1 MVPQWDGSAKQE
13 FSGRIGYE
21 LGTGDTAVMV
31 ALPANASEIKARE
44 SLAFHRA
51 LTDWPGA
58 VGSEVS
64 LRVLN
69 LDIAD
74 IWSAVLVPGRAPGG
88 PTGFAADGPGTL
100 SARTFYWNGVEYTV
114 DRLAVGATE
123 RGPGLQFAT
132 TPDLPEGLRLT
143 VPERSDA
150 GGRFR
155 YPVHVYPLDRAT
167 RSAAP
172 GVDFEWPGAR
182 TAWARVGNTEPVSV
196 YLTTPPRAQHVQR
209 ELWAATLT
217 PGRAATATDAEPVLG
232 YWPADELPPTEDPVT
247 GAPGTLTPVA
257 AQVDGVAYTVDAL
270 AMVSE
275 ADLWLRTTPP
285 LPKGR
290 GLVLELE
297 VAGGVLPLSV
307 DAAELRDYGYRWPDP
322 FGGALSSGWGADSD
336 DDGTLD
342 TRRVRLVRWGTSGG
356 GVRASVSPPSVPEGD
371 GTARVSVTATLD
383 GDPVAADLP
392 VTVTIGAADDTA
404 TAGDDYTASAT
415 HTLTVPAGAHSAS
428 VDVDIAVADDS
439 VAEPLEE
446 ISVVVEAE
454 GRASAATAFAI
465 EDDDHVTI
473 EYWAA
478 ALTGARIEFG
488 GRAVDGYLADPQ
500 TLAPLG
506 GELAPLRLRCCR
518 GRQSDEPMRTVRA
531 LGRHGDDFVFA
542 MTNLVRDGA
551 LAPEFAGAVLRVG
564 ARPLSLDRARVVE
577 LAPGAPALAWDAHL
591 VDAPPGEAR
600 NVRLSGPD
608 HPVLE
613 EVEVVSS
620 PRAGPADSP
629 KYGRGEVIRIALRFD
644 EPVTVT
650 GAPTLAVAVGSVD
663 RTAAYSHGSGT
674 REIVFAYAVVQAD
687 AAPDGIDV
695 ARVADAVLPATAL
708 ASSASGAAPVYGDVD
723 PPPAPGHAVDGG
735 LAPAAW
741 ALAVHD
747 AVVGEGGG
755 TAFVT
760 VAISRTT
767 DTPVTVD
774 YATEDATALAGSD
787 YTAASATLTVAAHAG
802 FATVTVPILDD
813 TDGEADET
821 FMVTLANASTGVV
834 IARAAA
840 TVTITDDDAGPA
852 VGIAR
857 PTLAGTG
864 PDAHLFE
871 GEGALSGGAWELSA
885 AAPVPADLAVEVRV
899 EETGGDFVPG
909 SGEGLRRV
917 VIPAG
922 SMSVSFDP
930 IEDDGTDEPHG
941 TVTVTVLPGDGYTV
955 DSAGSEAA
963 VAVRDDDFRAAP
975 LEFLVE
981 PADAAVMEGED
992 LIAEQ
997 VVRTVA
1003 DGTFTATADLER
1015 LAVDLAGLQFRWGF
1029 TTLVGEADADD
1040 FTAAESTATVAAADF
1055 VPFGDGTGAGLAAR
1069 RALVGVSAATDA
1081 EAEDAERFL
1090 VALERT
1096 AGSATVAQA
1105 AARTAPPGM
1114 SAPLR
1119 GRNFFRA
1126 VVTIRAGGVLTLELG
1141 ENVLEEGR
1149 TTAVTATH
1157 APPRAQAFT
1166 VTVSL
1171 PASDRYGFEGEN
1183 RTLSFAPNAWR
1194 ATGTVTVRAI
1204 DNLVEDGD
1212 AVTVV
1217 TGTPDA
1223 PDVAPATAALRV
1235 ADDDGPRGAVLW
1247 ETDLTVG
1254 AGEAEDDDEWGYV
1267 DAALATPVEGVTT
1280 QVGALADPTF
1290 EWTGVEYTVRRLTLP
1305 SSGATAGGV
1314 FVAETAGGSAPLV
1327 GRRAY
1332 FADLGLEVE
1341 CADGSRTMRRLRVG
1355 TDKLHPLAACAG
1367 WDLAAHGS
1375 RVTTVRLLDLGP
1387 ATYWDGRLA
1396 PADSTER
1403 SGYWVEGSLARGR
1416 LAPDAFQANGPGGE
1430 PVVYSVDRLALVSG
1444 IPGPDGS
1451 LPHRL
1456 EFATTPDLP
1465 PGPMSLLVTSHRAD
1479 YVPEADSAEVFHV
1492 YPLTAAAR
1500 STLAEVDYVFE
1511 VDPARHDGSSIND
1524 SPVAAHGVI
1533 QRALLLPAAGAAAT
1547 APPPVEPLEVWSGL
1561 VTVGEDTG
1569 GGRRVVGYAEP
1580 GNEVLVT
1587 AEHPFGS
1594 IEAAPIPEID
1604 LHSLDNRVGIMA
1616 FQQQQDLGVAHFHF
1630 YPQGISI
1637 VLRRGVHVPI
1647 PFGLDVSGDFG
1658 SVRVWVPQAAFD
1670 GDTFLWA
1677 VHAGHGWDTDQTRRV
1692 RMVRVREGVQLPRL
1706 SALRARLTEAGGS
1719 TARVTGTATF
1729 AEYDFFPSVLPRTHD
1744 TPMQVLISGPDAD
1757 SNVSVLGKATFT
1769 IPRGERG
1776 ASFTAEVPIDGVVGD
1791 ELYVDNATP
1800 FYSFFSPVT
1809 VEPFEAGEHPV
1820 AEGSG
1825 EATVPQLTGVR
1836 PFSTPAAGTGTDR
1849 VYGAGETI
1857 AIGLEFDRA
1866 VTVAGMPTLAFTV
1879 GETEKTAAFAHR
1891 AGETAAVFE
1900 YTVAVG
1906 DLDDDGIDVGP
1917 VAAALAFPPGASIR
1931 AAADGAEP
1939 RYGDLD
1945 PEPFAE
1951 HQVDGSLT
1959 APASARIATLHGGTF
1974 AESADSATLTLALG
1988 QPAAT
1993 PMTFAYRTR
2002 ETGSAAAGEDFTATR
2017 GSVTVAAGAR
2027 RATLTVPILDDD
2039 LDEPDES
2046 FEVAVTMGAERIAAT
2061 VVVADDDL
2069 PEVRIAIPAVVAETG
2084 YVFEGEDESSGVVV
2098 PRANWRLTRVTAVPV
2113 AELEPL
2119 TVDLRVTERGSDY
2132 VGDTLDEVE
2141 STLGDAF
2148 GTATFAA
2155 GATTAYFSPIFDDDL
2170 DEPHGVVGVWLEP
2183 GEGYVLGDAANTG
2196 GEVAVRDDD
2205 GELVTYRFDPGAL
2218 TVLEGTTARVDIVI
2232 EVTADGTFT
2241 EIGDLERVF
2250 GTILD
2255 APVRTD
2261 FTAGTATAD
2270 TDFTGS
2276 DAELSTAVSWTTFE
2290 RTPSGGWT
2298 HRFPVD
2304 VAITSDSVD
2313 EPSGETFTLGFPA
2326 DLFTDLVDGEPV
2338 DLFDGKLVVGTP
2350 SEAIVTISDAGTPT
2364 LTLNLSETE
2373 LAEGDA
2379 PGEAATTTVTASL
2392 APARSGAF
2400 DVTVSAISNDLA
2412 DGARWQ
2418 FVGANRTLR
2427 FAADAT
2433 ASTGTVALRTR
2444 PNDIP
2449 DGDAAVR
2456 VLATPDATT
2465 GIPRAEASLT
2475 VLDDDLPGV
2484 SIAVPLPARNG
2495 GHLFEDESA
2504 APENAWLLTRTAPTD
2519 AALAVNVTVAESGP
2533 GDFVPESGEAAQTVT
2548 FEAGEATAASAPI
2561 EVDTVDERHGGV
2573 TVTLL
2578 DGSGYEVLGV
2588 RAAVALVRDDD
2599 GMPLMTV
2606 SLDPTDLLVA
2616 EGEHAAVDV
2625 VAATVRDG
2633 TFTEPGDLDRVFG
2646 LHYLPVVV
2654 SGTDGEATGTA
2665 GDYLAEETETRLAF
2679 ADFVPTPLGDGLT
2692 ARVAAVPV
2700 PVLEDEVADADET
2713 FRIEFNNFRMGIPD
2727 ERVVPGARSVVTV
2740 TEGPAVT
2747 ARFDRE
2753 SVVEGGAATLTASVY
2768 PMHPDPFTITVTAPA
2783 SDRHD
2788 FTSGE
2793 LRFAASAAASANALS
2808 VTAADNA
2815 LVDGDVDI
2823 DFSLMASTDAVA
2835 VPATLTL
2842 TVVDDD
2848 GRPTVSIAPPPG
2860 AAGGY
2865 LFEHEAAD
2873 AAAGAFRIHRR
2884 GGAMDAFA
2892 VSLRVSD
2899 GAGDFVD
2906 DGVVARV
2913 VDAAE
2918 VLFAP
2923 VVADAADEPH
2933 GTVTVTLLEGP
2944 GYVVDAAA
2952 ASASANLRDDDGTLL
2967 EVSIDA
2973 AVTVS
2978 EGRTAAFGAK
2988 AENSDGTLTAA
2999 GDLARVFS
3007 GLTEVTVNARSA
3019 DGSAMADSDYTAF
3032 DGSVALGTFEAVTG
3046 TPGGGR
3052 WTGNV
3057 SVQTTADMN
3066 DGEDPEDFTLTL
3078 SLPATTNARIA
3089 LKSGD
3094 ETGTAT
3100 ITEGPALTLSV
3111 APEELAEGATA
3122 TVTASVE
3129 PTHDAA
3135 FTVTVAGMSDDDDRW
3150 EFVGGTTLTF
3160 AANQAAPTGTVTIRA
3175 ISNDDDDG
3183 DVSITLTGT
3192 PSVTDVAPPAP
3203 VVLTVLDDDLQRV
3216 SIAAPGIV
3224 RDTGHLFEHEASGN
3238 KWELTRAG
3246 LTEDA
3251 LTVDLSVSDTGAF
3264 TAGAAPTVAFGAGM
3278 DTTSYTPV
3286 TNDDDDEGHGT
3297 VTVTVD
3303 SGTGY
3308 AVDPDAASASVDVRD
3323 DDGPLLEVS
3332 IDAAITVPE
3341 GMAAEFGAKAENSDG
3356 TLTAVGD
3363 LARLFGLTEVAVTA
3377 RTADGSAMAASDYT
3391 AFDGPVA
3398 LDTFEAVPGTPG
3410 GGRWTGNVSVQTTAD
3425 MNDGEDP
3432 EDFTLTLSLPGTTNA
3447 RIALKSS
3454 GETGT
3459 ATIAEGPSVT
3469 LTLSDDD
3476 LDEGDTA
3483 TVTAAVAP
3491 MHDMPFTVTLSTDSD
3506 RIAFPD
3512 GTTFTFAA
3520 SAATAS
3526 ETLTVEA
3533 VDNEIDDGDAEVEIE
3548 ATASDAAV
3556 TAPAP
3561 ALTLTVRDDDDPTVS
3576 IAAPAGAM
3584 DDFLYE
3590 AEAAVDAPEYQW
3602 SLTRVGLTDEELIVD
3617 VSVADTSTFAAATAA
3632 TVTFEAGESTAAYT
3646 PITAADTVDDTHGTV
3661 TVTVDSGTGYAV
3673 DPDAASAALAVRD
3686 DDGDLVTVTLEPA
3699 TLRVIEGRS
3708 AQLRAAAE
3716 TEEGTFDTAA
3726 HMARLFGTVTRAEA
3740 IASTEASTGDGAATA
3755 GTDYTALA
3763 AETVELPFADF
3774 AGGGGVLRSR
3784 VALPE
3789 IATADDEVD
3798 DADETFKVKLA
3809 APADQ
3814 DARIAVSTT
3823 AATVTLSEGSLLRLC
3838 RTVDD
3843 VLKCTEQDKTTDA
3856 DRLTEGR
3863 VEIQNDDGEWSTV
3876 CDDYWSNGDGN
3887 VVCRQMG
3894 YAGAERVFWNSHF
3907 GGAGKKFK
3915 TLLDDASCVGN
3926 EKDLLDCRNHDGDD
3940 LADVIGDHNCNV
3952 GGRHTEDAGV
3962 RCLAA
3967 ETAAHGAKLNPN
3979 TLTIRAGGASGRYWV
3994 SLTKPPYSTETVN
4007 EEDVLTPHNVGIKPE
4022 ADKGLTVA
4030 ISGGAGSHLE
4040 FATQGPESDTAAGF
4054 YGWSYA
4060 EDADVSAS
4068 KDTQPG
4074 EYKVEHAVRRPADAL
4089 DFGFKVPDLMVTV
4102 TAAASSGPAPVSA
4115 TVSGRDASVR
4125 FDAPLDAS
4133 FAPST
4138 SDFAVLADGRR
4149 LALTGAWTAGRA
4161 LLLELAEPAT
4171 GAVRLAYVPSAAAPL
4186 GGRDGSA
4193 VAPFEA
4199 LALAE
4204 PGDGT
4209 PDASTMD
4216 RSPERP
4222 EANAAPKLEGAPG
4235 LEAALADA
4243 LRHAPGPVAATLAA
4257 PRRAVKDL
4265 TGLGAVPQL
4274 RRVNLA
4280 GNAVTDAGPLALL
4293 GDLERLDLSDNAVE
4307 DLWPL
4312 SGLAELRVLDLS
4324 GNRVTDVTALA
4335 GLPRLRVLELS
4346 DNAVEDLW
4354 PLGALPNLEYLG
4366 LSGNRVSDVT
4376 ALADLHALARLDL
4389 DGNAVF
4395 DVTPLGDVGRLVW
4408 LKLSGNRLATLDG
4421 LGRLTKLRWVWVAD
4435 NPLPDG
4441 TTVAWPERAWVDVA
4455 ADGR

>member
-1 MVPQWDGSAKQE
+1 MRASPVRTPVESRRRLSALLRRALAGAALAGAATAVHAQPAVPDGLTVAPVARTTDELVVSWTAVAGAVTYDIDIKRSADTDFEVGVEDIGANRGTLIDLDPNTPYDVRVRASGSGGDSAWSATVEGWTHAPVEELHYSEQFGRIPWGVGPGESFRLLTVIGSTDATSMNVGTYHEVARSGVKARGFRDYLDASSLSSGFSYTEGHRALVSTPGVDARVHTDTTVTPTDPGVPIYWWGAVSDQRASGRVADDYADFYDGVWGSEQQRSAATQPWTGSAADGTERKAGATSHAMGAALVGAAGMGDAVDGGPLDGPTAANTETRPVFALSHVYKVVDAPEDPPLVHPRVLLDTTLTVGEYDTDDDPKADRWGYVGPFFQPSGLAFPRTKPSENLPAGRLGGDQFLHQGSTWTLYRFLWKENGFEYHALPVVPQWDGSGKQE
-13 FSGRIGYE
+13 FVGRIGYE
-21 LGTGDTAVMV
+21 LGTGDTAVMI

-69 LDIAD
+69 LDVPD
-74 IWSAVLVPGRAPGG
+74 IWSAVLVPGRSPGG

-123 RGPGLQFAT
+123 RGPGLQFST

-167 RSAAP
+167 RSAAT

-217 PGRAATATDAEPVLG
+217 PGRAATAADTKPVLG
-232 YWPADELPPTEDPVT
+232 YWPADELPPTPSPVT

-307 DAAELRDYGYRWPDP
+307 DAAELPDYGYRWPDP
-322 FGGALSSGWGADSD
+322 FGGALSSGWDADSD

-342 TRRVRLVRWGTSGG
+342 PRRVRLVRWGTSGG
-356 GVRASVSPPSVPEGD
+356 GVRASVSPPSAAEGD
-371 GTARVSVTATLD
+371 GTATVSVTATLD
-383 GDPVAADLP
+383 GAPVAADLP

-404 TAGDDYTASAT
+404 TEGDDYTASAT

-428 VDVDIAVADDS
+428 VDVEIAVVNDS
-439 VAEPLEE
+439 VPEPLEE
-446 ISVVVEAE
+446 ISVSVEAE

-488 GRAVDGYLADPQ
+488 GRAVDGYLVDPQ

-577 LAPGAPALAWDAHL
+577 LAQGAPALAWDAHL
-591 VDAPPGEAR
+591 VDAPPGATHT
-600 NVRLSGPD
+600 VRLTGPD

-613 EVEVVSS
+613 EVEVLSS
-620 PRAGPADSP
+620 PRAGPVDSP

-687 AAPDGIDV
+687 ADTDGIDV
-695 ARVADAVLPATAL
+695 GRIADAVTPATAL
-708 ASSASGAAPVYGDVD
+708 ASSASGAAPVYGDLD
-723 PPPAPGHAVDGG
+723 PPPAPGHAVDGS
-735 LAPAAW
+735 LTPAAW

-774 YATEDATALAGSD
+774 YATADGTALAGSD
-787 YTAASATLTVAAHAG
+787 YTAASATLTVAANAG
-802 FATVTVPILDD
+802 FATVSVPILDD
-813 TDGEADET
+813 ADGEADET

-840 TVTITDDDAGPA
+840 SVTITDDDAGPA
-852 VGIAR
+852 VGIAA
-857 PTLAGTG
+857 PTLAGPG
-864 PDAHLFE
+864 PDGHLFE

-922 SMSVSFDP
+922 SMGVSFDP

-941 TVTVTVLPGDGYTV
+941 TVTVTVLPGDGYTPA
-955 DSAGSEAA
+955 AGQTEAA

-981 PADAAVMEGED
+981 PADAAVLEGED

-1015 LAVDLAGLQFRWGF
+1015 LAVDLASLQFRWGF

-1040 FTAAESTATVAAADF
+1040 FTAAESTTTVAAADF
-1055 VPFGDGTGAGLAAR
+1055 VPFGEGTGAGLAAR
-1069 RALVGVSAATDA
+1069 RALGGVSAATDA

-1090 VALERT
+1090 VALQRT

-1114 SAPLR
+1114 AAPLR
-1119 GRNFFRA
+1119 GRDFFRA

-1149 TTAVTATH
+1149 TTTVTATH

-1204 DNLVEDGD
+1204 ENTAEDGD

-1223 PDVAPATAALRV
+1223 ADVAPATAALRV
-1235 ADDDGPRGAVLW
+1235 ADNDGPRGAVLW

-1254 AGEAEDDDEWGYV
+1254 ASAAEDDDEWGYV
-1267 DAALATPVEGVTT
+1267 DAALVTPVDGVAN

-1305 SSGATAGGV
+1305 SSGATTGGT
-1314 FVAETAGGSAPLV
+1314 FVARTAEGSAPLV
-1327 GRRAY
+1327 GREHTY

-1355 TDKLHPLAACAG
+1355 TDRLHPLAACAG
-1367 WDLAAHGS
+1367 WDLLAHGS

-1387 ATYWDGRLA
+1387 VAYWDGRLA

-1403 SGYWVEGSLARGR
+1403 SGYWVEGSLARGT
-1416 LAPDAFQANGPGGE
+1416 LAPDAFLANSPGGE

-1465 PGPMSLLVTSHRAD
+1465 PGSMSLLVTSHRAG
-1479 YVPEADSAEVFHV
+1479 YVPEADSAELFHV

-1524 SPVAAHGVI
+1524 APVAAHGVI
-1533 QRALLLPAAGAAAT
+1533 QRALLVPAAGTGTA

-1580 GNEVLVT
+1580 GDEVLVT

-1594 IEAAPIPEID
+1594 IEAAPMPEIS
-1604 LHSLDNRVGIMA
+1604 LTNLDNRVGIMA

-1630 YPQGISI
+1630 YPQA
-1637 VLRRGVHVPI
+1637 VQALLRTAFHVPI

-1658 SVRVWVPQAAFD
+1658 SVRVWLPQAAFD
-1670 GDTFLWA
+1670 GNTIRWA

-1692 RMVRVREGVQLPRL
+1692 RMVRVREGVQVPRIYD
-1706 SALRARLTEAGGS
+1706 LRARLTEAGGS

-1729 AEYDFFPSVLPRTHD
+1729 AEYDSFPGVLPRAHD
-1744 TPMQVLISGPDAD
+1744 TPIQMLINGTAAD
-1757 SNVSVLGKATFT
+1757 DSPFSLLGKATFT

-1776 ASFTAEVPIDGVVGD
+1776 VSFTAEVPTNGGTVVAV
-1791 ELYVDNATP
+1791 YVDYADP
-1800 FYSFFSPVT
+1800 FYSRNSRVT
-1809 VEPFEAGEHPV
+1809 IEPFEAGEHPV

-1849 VYGAGETI
+1849 RYGVGETI

-1866 VTVAGMPTLAFTV
+1866 VAVAGTPTLAFTV
-1879 GETEKTAAFAHR
+1879 GEVEKTAAFTYR
-1891 AGETAAVFE
+1891 VGETTAVFE

-1951 HQVDGSLT
+1951 HRVDGSQT

-1974 AESADSATLTLALG
+1974 AESADRATLTLALG
-1988 QPAAT
+1988 QAAAT

-2027 RATLTVPILDDD
+2027 RATFAVPILDDD

-2046 FEVAVTMGAERIAAT
+2046 FEVAVTMGAERVAAT
-2061 VVVADDDL
+2061 VVVVDDDL
-2069 PEVRIAIPAVVAETG
+2069 PEVRIAIPAIAAETG

-2098 PRANWRLTRVTAVPV
+2098 PRANWRLTRVTAVPA
-2113 AELEPL
+2113 AELAPL
-2119 TVDLRVTERGSDY
+2119 TVDLRVTERGSNY
-2132 VGDTLDEVE
+2132 VGDRSRDDEE
-2141 STLGDAF
+2141 SDLGDAF

-2155 GATTAYFSPIFDDDL
+2155 GATTAYFSPIYDDDM

-2183 GEGYVLGDAANTG
+2183 GEGYVLGAPAHTG
-2196 GEVAVRDDD
+2196 GEAAVRDDD

-2232 EVTADGTFT
+2232 EVTDDGTFT
-2241 EIGDLERVF
+2241 AVADLDRVF
-2250 GTILD
+2250 IGAP

-2270 TDFTGS
+2270 TDFTGA

-2304 VAITSDSVD
+2304 VEIKSDSVD
-2313 EPSGETFTLGFPA
+2313 EPSGETFTLGFA
-2326 DLFTDLVDGEPV
+2326 TDLFTDLVDGEPV

-2400 DVTVSAISNDLA
+2400 DVTVAAISNDLA
-2412 DGARWQ
+2412 DDARWE

-2427 FAADAT
+2427 FAANAT
-2433 ASTGTVALRTR
+2433 ASTGAVALRTR
-2444 PNDIP
+2444 PNDVP

-2533 GDFVPESGEAAQTVT
+2533 GDFVPESDEAAQTVT

-2561 EVDTVDERHGGV
+2561 EVDTVDERHGSV

-2578 DGSGYEVLGV
+2578 DGSDYEVLGE
-2588 RAAVALVRDDD
+2588 RAAAALVRDDD
-2599 GMPLMTV
+2599 GMPLVTV
-2606 SLDPTDLLVA
+2606 SLDPTDLSVA

-2625 VAATVRDG
+2625 VAATLRDG

-2654 SGTDGEATGTA
+2654 SGTDGEASGTA
-2665 GDYLAEETETRLAF
+2665 GDYLAERTETRLAF

-2692 ARVAAVPV
+2692 TRVAAVPV

-2713 FRIEFNNFRMGIPD
+2713 FRIEFDNFRTGIPD

-2815 LVDGDVDI
+2815 LVDGDM
-2823 DFSLMASTDAVA
+2823 DFDFTLTASTDAVA

-2873 AAAGAFRIHRR
+2873 AAAGAFRIHRG

-2923 VVADAADEPH
+2923 VVADGADEPH
-2933 GTVTVTLLEGP
+2933 GTVTVTLLEAP

-2973 AVTVS
+2973 SVTVS
-2978 EGRTAAFGAK
+2978 EGRTAVFGAK

-2999 GDLARVFS
+2999 GDLARLFP

-3032 DGSVALGTFEAVTG
+3032 DGAVALDTFEAAA
-3046 TPGGGR
+3046 GGGG
-3052 WTGNV
+3052 WTGKV
-3057 SVQTTADMN
+3057 SVQTTADM
-3066 DGEDPEDFTLTL
+3066 DAEGSEDFTVTL
-3078 SLPATTNARIA
+3078 SLPAGTDARIA
-3089 LKSGD
+3089 LQSD
-3094 ETGTAT
+3094 PERGTAT
-3100 ITEGPALTLSV
+3100 IVEGPALTFSV
-3111 APEELAEGATA
+3111 TPADLRLAEGATA

-3160 AANQAAPTGTVTIRA
+3160 EASQAAPTGSVTIRA
-3175 ISNDDDDG
+3175 ISNDDDEVDLA
-3183 DVSITLTGT
+3183 ITLTGT
-3192 PSVTDVAPPAP
+3192 PSVADVAPPAP
-3203 VVLTVLDDDLQRV
+3203 VVLTVLDDDLPRV
-3216 SIAAPGIV
+3216 SIAAPGIA
-3224 RDTGHLFEHEASGN
+3224 RDTGHLFEHEAPDN

-3246 LTEDA
+3246 LTEEA

-3264 TAGAAPTVAFGAGM
+3264 TAGAATTVTFGAGM
-3278 DTTSYTPV
+3278 DTTPYTPI
-3286 TNDDDDEGHGT
+3286 TDDDLDEAHGT

-3303 SGTGY
+3303 SGSGY

-3323 DDGPLLEVS
+3323 DDATPTLLTISLEPSSLTVSEGAAARFEVV
-3332 IDAAITVPE
+3332 AATVFDDTFTVP
-3341 GMAAEFGAKAENSDG
+3341 GDLDRVFSVQNLPVLVSSTDG
-3356 TLTAVGD
+3356 TAMSDDGD
-3363 LARLFGLTEVAVTA
+3363 YEKKDTTTTVAF
-3377 RTADGSAMAASDYT
+3377 ADFSASGTGSARGLRGRFATDS
-3391 AFDGPVA
+3391 
-3398 LDTFEAVPGTPG
+3398 FEAY
-3410 GGRWTGNVSVQTTAD
+3410 AD
-3425 MNDGEDP
+3425 AVEDADETFDVGIRFSGAVDG
-3432 EDFTLTLSLPGTTNA
+3432 
-3447 RIALKSS
+3447 RIALDADNSS
-3454 GETGT
+3454 SV
-3459 ATIAEGPSVT
+3459 ATIVEGPSVT

-3483 TVTAAVAP
+3483 TVMAAVDP
-3491 MHDMPFTVTLSTDSD
+3491 VHDMPFTVTLSAESNAD
-3506 RIAFPD
+3506 RIEFPD

-3520 SAATAS
+3520 SATTAS
-3526 ETLTVEA
+3526 ATLTVEA
-3533 VDNEIDDGDAEVEIE
+3533 VDNDVDDGDAEVEIE
-3548 ATASDAAV
+3548 ATLSDAAV
-3556 TAPAP
+3556 AEPP
-3561 ALTLTVRDDDDPTVS
+3561 ALELTVRDDDDPTVS

-3617 VSVADTSTFAAATAA
+3617 VSVADTGSGDFAAATA
-3632 TVTFEAGESTAAYT
+3632 
-3646 PITAADTVDDTHGTV
+3646 
-3661 TVTVDSGTGYAV
+3661 
-3673 DPDAASAALAVRD
+3673 
-3686 DDGDLVTVTLEPA
+3686 
-3699 TLRVIEGRS
+3699 
-3708 AQLRAAAE
+3708 
-3716 TEEGTFDTAA
+3716 
-3726 HMARLFGTVTRAEA
+3726 
-3740 IASTEASTGDGAATA
+3740 
-3755 GTDYTALA
+3755 
-3763 AETVELPFADF
+3763 
-3774 AGGGGVLRSR
+3774 
-3784 VALPE
+3784 
-3789 IATADDEVD
+3789 
-3798 DADETFKVKLA
+3798 
-3809 APADQ
+3809 
-3814 DARIAVSTT
+3814 
-3823 AATVTLSEGSLLRLC
+3823 
-3838 RTVDD
+3838 
-3843 VLKCTEQDKTTDA
+3843 
-3856 DRLTEGR
+3856 
-3863 VEIQNDDGEWSTV
+3863 
-3876 CDDYWSNGDGN
+3876 
-3887 VVCRQMG
+3887 
-3894 YAGAERVFWNSHF
+3894 
-3907 GGAGKKFK
+3907 
-3915 TLLDDASCVGN
+3915 
-3926 EKDLLDCRNHDGDD
+3926 
-3940 LADVIGDHNCNV
+3940 
-3952 GGRHTEDAGV
+3952 
-3962 RCLAA
+3962 
-3967 ETAAHGAKLNPN
+3967 
-3979 TLTIRAGGASGRYWV
+3979 
-3994 SLTKPPYSTETVN
+3994 
-4007 EEDVLTPHNVGIKPE
+4007 
-4022 ADKGLTVA
+4022 
-4030 ISGGAGSHLE
+4030 
-4040 FATQGPESDTAAGF
+4040 
-4054 YGWSYA
+4054 
-4060 EDADVSAS
+4060 
-4068 KDTQPG
+4068 
-4074 EYKVEHAVRRPADAL
+4074 RR
-4089 DFGFKVPDLMVTV
+4089 
-4102 TAAASSGPAPVSA
+4102 
-4115 TVSGRDASVR
+4115 R
-4125 FDAPLDAS
+4125 
-4133 FAPST
+4133 
-4138 SDFAVLADGRR
+4138 
-4149 LALTGAWTAGRA
+4149 
-4161 LLLELAEPAT
+4161 
-4171 GAVRLAYVPSAAAPL
+4171 
-4186 GGRDGSA
+4186 
-4193 VAPFEA
+4193 
-4199 LALAE
+4199 
-4204 PGDGT
+4204 
-4209 PDASTMD
+4209 
-4216 RSPERP
+4216 
-4222 EANAAPKLEGAPG
+4222 
-4235 LEAALADA
+4235 
-4243 LRHAPGPVAATLAA
+4243 
-4257 PRRAVKDL
+4257 
-4265 TGLGAVPQL
+4265 
-4274 RRVNLA
+4274 
-4280 GNAVTDAGPLALL
+4280 
-4293 GDLERLDLSDNAVE
+4293 
-4307 DLWPL
+4307 
-4312 SGLAELRVLDLS
+4312 
-4324 GNRVTDVTALA
+4324 
-4335 GLPRLRVLELS
+4335 
-4346 DNAVEDLW
+4346 
-4354 PLGALPNLEYLG
+4354 
-4366 LSGNRVSDVT
+4366 
-4376 ALADLHALARLDL
+4376 
-4389 DGNAVF
+4389 
-4395 DVTPLGDVGRLVW
+4395 
-4408 LKLSGNRLATLDG
+4408 
-4421 LGRLTKLRWVWVAD
+4421 
-4435 NPLPDG
+4435 
-4441 TTVAWPERAWVDVA
+4441 
-4455 ADGR
+4455 